1 MQPAGDM
8 TMQCV
13 KTQPFEHAIDSD
25 ATSDAA
31 PVFYAQTYTTHRST
45 SSDMNRRRRRGRS
58 SLLLLELIFPELL
71 EEPLPRQLVVAVEQP
86 A

>member
-31 PVFYAQTYTTHRST
+31 PVFYAQNLHNSQIGT
-45 SSDMNRRRRRGRS
+45 SDVDRRRGRRRS
-58 SLLLLELIFPELL
+58 SFLLLQFIFPELL